1 MSRIKINLTE
11 ELKKIFKRDDMYT
24 NNRYLNPEANKR
36 YKMELRKKRK
46 AERKVHFMLIET
58 GSELPNCRRN
68 RDCQNGY
75 LHSSQCYNRKYE
87 DALEPHIFSRRA
99 LLLDSNGSPPLTRRD
114 LQIAKSTLAVKSL
127 DRNDSNPQSDLQT
140 DKLSTP
146 AVKKGILPFTPTFSD
161 EPISF

>member
-1 MSRIKINLTE
+1 
-11 ELKKIFKRDDMYT
+11 
-24 NNRYLNPEANKR
+24 
-36 YKMELRKKRK
+36 MELRKKRK

-87 DALEPHIFSRRA
+87 DTLEPHIFSRRA
-99 LLLDSNGSPPLTRRD
+99 LLLNSNGSPPLTRRD

-146 AVKKGILPFTPTFSD
+146 AIKKGILPFTPLFQMNLFRFNSITQ
-161 EPISF
+161 SFNVIQLKKYN